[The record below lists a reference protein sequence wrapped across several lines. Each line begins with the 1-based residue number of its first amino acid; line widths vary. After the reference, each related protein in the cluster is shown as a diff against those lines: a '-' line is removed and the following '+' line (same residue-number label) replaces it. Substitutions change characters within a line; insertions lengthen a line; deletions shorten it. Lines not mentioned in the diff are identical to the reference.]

1 MQKNYISL
9 TVGAILVIIFGFML
23 FTFQVRQTQVA
34 IKTQFGDVV
43 MVGEN
48 KAGIKPGFHFRWP
61 WPINKVQKFDNR
73 LQSSETAFAQKSIQ
87 GGTILIKTFVNWKI
101 DDNNP
106 RDFYESSGRD
116 STRANTL
123 IRDQLAAVTTDVIGG
138 YSFNQIVSAEKETTT
153 TTDPDTGETTTGPN
167 PDYDLKLDEIETK
180 LTEQVR
186 EKTATYGIDVK
197 MVGIKRIGL
206 PASVTGAV
214 FERMKAERMA
224 EAEIIEAEAELQ
236 AQTLKAQADLEA
248 NIILAQAQAKAI
260 QIRGAAEADAAKYFE
275 VFKQNPELANFLFNL
290 KALEGSLKENAT
302 LVLDPSTPPFNLL
315 TKPNRDKAAE

>member
-1 MQKNYISL
+1 MQKNYIPL

-73 LQSSETAFAQKSIQ
+73 LQSSESAFAQKSTRQ
-87 GGTILIKTFVNWKI
+87 GETILIKTFVIWKI
-101 DDNNP
+101 NEDNP
-106 RDFYESSGRD
+106 LEFFKSSGGA
-116 STRANTL
+116 STKAKTDLQDRV
-123 IRDQLAAVTTDVIGG
+123 DAVTTDVIGQ
-138 YSFNQIVSAEKETTT
+138 YNFNQLVSTKE
-153 TTDPDTGETTTGPN
+153 E
-167 PDYDLKLDEIETK
+167 DLKLEEIENEMTK
-180 LTEQVR
+180 QVIN
-186 EKTATYGIDVK
+186 KTASYGIDVK

-206 PASVTGAV
+206 PTSVTSAV
-214 FERMKAERMA
+214 FERMKAERQ
-224 EAEIIEAEAELQ
+224 AEIQKIEAEAERQ
-236 AQTLKAQADLEA
+236 AKTLKAEADLEA
-248 NIILAQAQAKAI
+248 NIILAQAQAQAI
-260 QIRGAAEADAAKYFE
+260 QIRGAAEANAAKYFE

-290 KALEGSLKENAT
+290 KALEGSLKDNAT

-315 TKPNRDKAAE
+315 TQPNRDKAAE

>member
-23 FTFQVRQTQVA
+23 FSFQVRQTEVA

-43 MVGEN
+43 EDEG
-48 KAGIKPGFHFRWP
+48 KAGIQPGFHPRWP
-61 WPINKVQKFDNR
+61 WPINKVQKFDSR

-106 RDFYESSGRD
+106 RAFYESSGRD
-116 STRANTL
+116 STRANDL
-123 IRDQLAAVTTDVIGG
+123 IRNQLAAVTTDVIGG

>member
-23 FTFQVRQTQVA
+23 FTFQVRQTEVA

-73 LQSSETAFAQKSIQ
+73 LQSSESAFAQKSTRQ
-87 GGTILIKTFVNWKI
+87 GETILIKTFVIWKI
-101 DDNNP
+101 KEDNP
-106 RDFYESSGRD
+106 LEFFKSSGGD
-116 STRANTL
+116 STKAKTDLQDRV
-123 IRDQLAAVTTDVIGG
+123 DAVTTDVIGK
-138 YSFNQIVSAEKETTT
+138 YNFNQLVSTKE
-153 TTDPDTGETTTGPN
+153 E
-167 PDYDLKLDEIETK
+167 DLKLEEIENEMTK
-180 LTEQVR
+180 QVIN
-186 EKTATYGIDVK
+186 KTASYGVEVK

-206 PASVTGAV
+206 PTSVTSAV
-214 FERMKAERMA
+214 FERMKAERQ
-224 EAEIIEAEAELQ
+224 AEIQKIEAEAERQ
-236 AQTLKAQADLEA
+236 AKTLKAEADLEA
-248 NIILAQAQAKAI
+248 NIILAQAQAQAI

-290 KALEGSLKENAT
+290 KALEGSLKDNAT

>member
-23 FTFQVRQTQVA
+23 FSFQVRQTEVA

-43 MVGEN
+43 LDEEN
-48 KAGIKPGFHFRWP
+48 NPGIKPGFRLRWP
-61 WPINKVQKFDNR
+61 WPINKVQKFDSR

-180 LTEQVR
+180 LTEQVI

-206 PASVTGAV
+206 GALVTGAV

>member
-23 FTFQVRQTQVA
+23 FSFQVRQTEVA
-34 IKTQFGDVV
+34 IKTQFGEVV
-43 MVGEN
+43 EDEN
-48 KAGIKPGFHFRWP
+48 GKAGIEPGFHFRWP

-106 RDFYESSGRD
+106 RAFYESSGRD

-138 YSFNQIVSAEKETTT
+138 YSFNQIVSAEKETIT

-224 EAEIIEAEAELQ
+224 DAEIIEAEAELE

>member
-23 FTFQVRQTQVA
+23 FTFQVRQTEVA
-34 IKTQFGDVV
+34 IKTQFGEVV
-43 MVGEN
+43 VDEAG
-48 KAGIKPGFHFRWP
+48 KAGIDPGFHPRWP

-106 RDFYESSGRD
+106 RAFYESSGRD
-116 STRANTL
+116 STRANDL
-123 IRDQLAAVTTDVIGG
+123 IRNQLAAVTTDVIGG

-206 PASVTGAV
+206 GALVTGAV

-260 QIRGAAEADAAKYFE
+260 QIRGAAEAAAAKHFK

>member
-23 FTFQVRQTQVA
+23 FSFQVRQTEVA

-43 MVGEN
+43 EDEG
-48 KAGIKPGFHFRWP
+48 KAGIQPGFHPRWP

-180 LTEQVR
+180 LTEQVI

-206 PASVTGAV
+206 GALVTGAV

>member
-23 FTFQVRQTQVA
+23 FSFQVRQTEVA
-34 IKTQFGDVV
+34 IKTQFGKVIV
-43 MVGEN
+43 KEN

-73 LQSSETAFAQKSIQ
+73 LQSSESAFAQKSTRQ
-87 GGTILIKTFVNWKI
+87 GETILIKTFVIWKI
-101 DDNNP
+101 KEDNP
-106 RDFYESSGRD
+106 LEFFKSSGGA
-116 STRANTL
+116 STKAKTDLQDRV
-123 IRDQLAAVTTDVIGG
+123 DAVTTDVIGQ
-138 YSFNQIVSAEKETTT
+138 YNFNQLVSTKE
-153 TTDPDTGETTTGPN
+153 E
-167 PDYDLKLDEIETK
+167 DLKLEEIENEMTK
-180 LTEQVR
+180 QVIN
-186 EKTATYGIDVK
+186 KTASYGVEVK

-206 PASVTGAV
+206 PTSVTSAV
-214 FERMKAERMA
+214 FERMKAERQ
-224 EAEIIEAEAELQ
+224 AEIQKIEAEAERQ
-236 AQTLKAQADLEA
+236 AKTLKAEADLEA
-248 NIILAQAQAKAI
+248 NIILAQAQAEAI
-260 QIRGAAEADAAKYFE
+260 QIRGAAEAAAAKHFK

>member
-23 FTFQVRQTQVA
+23 FSFQVRQTEVA
-34 IKTQFGDVV
+34 IKTQFGEVV
-43 MVGEN
+43 KDEN
-48 KAGIKPGFHFRWP
+48 GKAGIEPGFRLRWP

-106 RDFYESSGRD
+106 RAFYESSGRD
-116 STRANTL
+116 STRANDL
-123 IRDQLAAVTTDVIGG
+123 IRNQLAAVTTDVIGG
-138 YSFNQIVSAEKETTT
+138 YSFNQIVSAEKETIT
-153 TTDPDTGETTTGPN
+153 TTDPDTGVTTTGPN

>member
-1 MQKNYISL
+1 MQKNYIPL

-73 LQSSETAFAQKSIQ
+73 LQSSESAFAQKSTRQ
-87 GGTILIKTFVNWKI
+87 GETILIKTFVIWKI
-101 DDNNP
+101 KEDNP
-106 RDFYESSGRD
+106 LEFFRSSGGD
-116 STRANTL
+116 STKAKTDLQDRV
-123 IRDQLAAVTTDVIGG
+123 DAVTTDVIGK
-138 YSFNQIVSAEKETTT
+138 YNFNQLVSTKE
-153 TTDPDTGETTTGPN
+153 E
-167 PDYDLKLDEIETK
+167 DLKLEEIENEMTK
-180 LTEQVR
+180 QVIN
-186 EKTATYGIDVK
+186 KTASYGVEVK

-206 PASVTGAV
+206 PTSVTSAV
-214 FERMKAERMA
+214 FERMKAERQ
-224 EAEIIEAEAELQ
+224 AEIQKIEAEAERQ
-236 AQTLKAQADLEA
+236 AKTLEAEADLEA
-248 NIILAQAQAKAI
+248 NIILAQAQAQAI
-260 QIRGAAEADAAKYFE
+260 QIRGAAEANAAKYFE

-290 KALEGSLKENAT
+290 KALEGSLKDNAT

-315 TKPNRDKAAE
+315 TQPNRDKAAE